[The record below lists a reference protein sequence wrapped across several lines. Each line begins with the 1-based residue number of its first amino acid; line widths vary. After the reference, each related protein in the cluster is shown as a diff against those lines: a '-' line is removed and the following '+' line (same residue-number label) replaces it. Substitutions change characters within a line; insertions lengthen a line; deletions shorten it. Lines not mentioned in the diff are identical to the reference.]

1 MSPFKYYLSRSD
13 KQAKARHSSTAH
25 NGLESGLIEFVG
37 VDTADGKE
45 AMDAYVNASKKRK
58 DQQDKQIK
66 NPSTKLYDLESK
78 VAPEPITMIYPD
90 VRSPDSLEQTS
101 SGAKITNTLEDK
113 MDTVIDIL
121 NKLSAKIEH
130 PKVGIPDVPTMLQE
144 NFMDKND
151 PDGNVDWSKIEN
163 IIDLTSQVTSVRFFA
178 GQNGKKGCIRCQVC
192 FEYHC
197 SRDTGLMKC
206 DPSETDDNGEAA
218 DKHIRK
224 YITS

>member
-101 SGAKITNTLEDK
+101 SGAKITNTLED
-113 MDTVIDIL
+113 TF
-121 NKLSAKIEH
+121 
-130 PKVGIPDVPTMLQE
+130 G
-144 NFMDKND
+144 
-151 PDGNVDWSKIEN
+151 
-163 IIDLTSQVTSVRFFA
+163 
-178 GQNGKKGCIRCQVC
+178 
-192 FEYHC
+192 HC
-197 SRDTGLMKC
+197 
-206 DPSETDDNGEAA
+206 N
-218 DKHIRK
+218 
-224 YITS
+224 

>member
-25 NGLESGLIEFVG
+25 NGLESSLIEFVG

-45 AMDAYVNASKKRK
+45 AMDAY
-58 DQQDKQIK
+58 
-66 NPSTKLYDLESK
+66 
-78 VAPEPITMIYPD
+78 
-90 VRSPDSLEQTS
+90 
-101 SGAKITNTLEDK
+101 AKITNTLEDK
-113 MDTVIDIL
+113 MDAVIDIL

-130 PKVGIPDVPTMLQE
+130 PKVGIPDMPTMLQE
-144 NFMDKND
+144 KFMDKSD